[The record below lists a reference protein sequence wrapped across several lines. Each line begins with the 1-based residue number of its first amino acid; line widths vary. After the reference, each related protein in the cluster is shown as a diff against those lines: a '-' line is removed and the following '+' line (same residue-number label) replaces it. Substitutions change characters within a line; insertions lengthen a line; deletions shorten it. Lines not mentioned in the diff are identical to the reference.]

1 MMFASIAISGI
12 QLITKYGMTSRIIT
26 IVSVSLGVGYGL
38 GITSGS
44 IAGLGEGINL
54 VFGGGGIVPAALLAI
69 VLNLL
74 IPKGP
79 EDLAAEEAVA
89 ELEALKM
96 KKLAEKK

>member
-1 MMFASIAISGI
+1 
-12 QLITKYGMTSRIIT
+12 
-26 IVSVSLGVGYGL
+26 
-38 GITSGS
+38 
-44 IAGLGEGINL
+44 
-54 VFGGGGIVPAALLAI
+54 VPAALLAI